1 MVSLFFL
8 GQIPGSFLWGW
19 CADRFGRR
27 KSGILSTIGNF
38 VLILLLGM
46 SKNYYFSLVIRFLH
60 GVADGLLG
68 ISKTMVADLCN
79 DSNIAV
85 GTGMIFVG
93 GAIGGFL
100 SQHVMICSFLGPII
114 GGYLS
119 DPEVVKPI
127 VKLFP
132 FLSAVAV
139 SLLLH
144 RRRRTWFPSPCAAS
158 SSSFS

>member
-1 MVSLFFL
+1 MLPSFLPVRIRSRTRTSVSTLDTWFLFFFWGKFRVHSCGGGVPIVSVVERAGFYLQSATLFLFYCSACRRTTTLVWSSVFSMVSRT
-8 GQIPGSFLWGW
+8 G
-19 CADRFGRR
+19 
-27 KSGILSTIGNF
+27 
-38 VLILLLGM
+38 
-46 SKNYYFSLVIRFLH
+46 FS
-60 GVADGLLG
+60 
-68 ISKTMVADLCN
+68 
-79 DSNIAV
+79 
-85 GTGMIFVG
+85 
-93 GAIGGFL
+93 AIGGFL